1 VQEPREVHVQLLREG
16 IDTMAKVLRF
26 VAKLH
31 QHKRCLGTREILA
44 EEDEIQPNK
53 RVFKKVRC
61 WVRLHHH
68 ESLIPKMFIFIALKL
83 SWSELQ
89 ICYTIITVTVLF
101 TE

>member
-16 IDTMAKVLRF
+16 VDTMAEMLHY

-31 QHKRCLGTREILA
+31 EQKRCLGTREILA

-61 WVRLHHH
+61 WMNCFLSLHD
-68 ESLIPKMFIFIALKL
+68 L
-83 SWSELQ
+83 SH
-89 ICYTIITVTVLF
+89 
-101 TE
+101 